1 MGLGWMVGGERR
13 RGIRVDGGFLVIFL
27 FPLPGGGTVKLII
40 TDALEATFPEVHYS
54 DFYRDI
60 FPVGSFE
67 QKGVYEDGKYN
78 GIAVSIVPGAK
89 QTRRITVTDDLEAI
103 DKMAASDEFC
113 LMSPISYAGKSRKSE
128 NARFLYA
135 MAIDLDGVETI
146 EQWRFLMEQIERGHE
161 MLSFVW
167 GLPRPTYI
175 VASGTGVHLY
185 YVFEKPVPL
194 FRNIVEQLEKLK
206 RRITW
211 QAWTQGASSLHDKVQ
226 YESLFQGFRV
236 VGTITK
242 TGSRCRAFKSGEKI
256 TVEYLNQ
263 FVPEDYRTK
272 DFTYKSDLSL
282 TQAKKKYP
290 EWYERRI
297 VQGLPKG
304 SWTASPAV
312 YEWWIRTLS
321 TGAEQG
327 HRYWCI
333 MALAAYAKKCGISRD
348 NLEADAYGLIPL
360 LNSKGDAFTED
371 DVLAALEAYNDS
383 YVTYPIDAISL
394 RTGIPIQKN
403 KRNGRKQA
411 LHLRLARASR
421 DILCEERGKEVWWEG
436 AGRPK
441 GSTKAKAIVEQ
452 YQAEHPGAT
461 KSEIKAATGLSY
473 PTIRKYYKTHEG
485 GGSSGY

>member
-1 MGLGWMVGGERR
+1 M
-13 RGIRVDGGFLVIFL
+13 DGGFLVIFL

-282 TQAKKKYP
+282 TQTLCPTWTHSESAK
-290 EWYERRI
+290 R
-297 VQGLPKG
+297 LP
-304 SWTASPAV
+304 
-312 YEWWIRTLS
+312 R
-321 TGAEQG
+321 
-327 HRYWCI
+327 
-333 MALAAYAKKCGISRD
+333 
-348 NLEADAYGLIPL
+348 
-360 LNSKGDAFTED
+360 
-371 DVLAALEAYNDS
+371 
-383 YVTYPIDAISL
+383 
-394 RTGIPIQKN
+394 
-403 KRNGRKQA
+403 
-411 LHLRLARASR
+411 
-421 DILCEERGKEVWWEG
+421 ILCPTWTHSE
-436 AGRPK
+436 
-441 GSTKAKAIVEQ
+441 TAKPLPQILCPTWT
-452 YQAEHPGAT
+452 H
-461 KSEIKAATGLSY
+461 SESAKPLPQILC
-473 PTIRKYYKTHEG
+473 PTWTHRKPQSRCPKTH
-485 GGSSGY
+485 

>member
-1 MGLGWMVGGERR
+1 M
-13 RGIRVDGGFLVIFL
+13 DS
-27 FPLPGGGTVKLII
+27 P
-40 TDALEATFPEVHYS
+40 
-54 DFYRDI
+54 
-60 FPVGSFE
+60 PVG
-67 QKGVYEDGKYN
+67 
-78 GIAVSIVPGAK
+78 
-89 QTRRITVTDDLEAI
+89 R
-103 DKMAASDEFC
+103 KMIPAAALRE
-113 LMSPISYAGKSRKSE
+113 L
-128 NARFLYA
+128 
-135 MAIDLDGVETI
+135 
-146 EQWRFLMEQIERGHE
+146 
-161 MLSFVW
+161 
-167 GLPRPTYI
+167 
-175 VASGTGVHLY
+175 
-185 YVFEKPVPL
+185 PL
-194 FRNIVEQLEKLK
+194 FLCP
-206 RRITW
+206 TW
-211 QAWTQGASSLHDKVQ
+211 THS
-226 YESLFQGFRV
+226 ES
-236 VGTITK
+236 TK
-242 TGSRCRAFKSGEKI
+242 
-256 TVEYLNQ
+256 Q
-263 FVPEDYRTK
+263 
-272 DFTYKSDLSL
+272 L

-383 YVTYPIDAISL
+383 YITYPIDTIAA

-403 KRNGRKQA
+403 KRNGRKQVV
-411 LHLRLARASR
+411 HLMGARAIQEINDR
-421 DILCEERGKEVWWEG
+421 INGTNWRAKN
-436 AGRPK
+436 GRPK

-473 PTIRKYYKTHEG
+473 PTIRKYYKTQEG
-485 GGSSGY
+485 GGSSGENNTANS